1 MKLSEKFALYRVFTS
16 HMVLQR
22 ERPIVISGTAEPGK
36 VVEVA
41 FAGRS
46 RNAVAGPDGEWSAE
60 FPAMEAGGPHM
71 LTVSGAA
78 GSAPVVLEDI
88 LIGEVWMCTGQ
99 SNMEMP
105 VFSENPFFRT
115 LNAEEELRHADYPRI
130 RLYNSMLTR
139 RLAPEGPLTDEAGF
153 GWQVCNAETAADFSA
168 CGYFFGGSC

>member
-1 MKLSEKFALYRVFTS
+1 MKLSEKFELYRVFTS

-22 ERPIVISGTAEPGK
+22 ERPVVISGTAEPGK
-36 VVEVA
+36 AVEVA

-88 LIGEVWMCTGQ
+88 LIGEVWMWRIL
-99 SNMEMP
+99 
-105 VFSENPFFRT
+105 FS
-115 LNAEEELRHADYPRI
+115 
-130 RLYNSMLTR
+130 
-139 RLAPEGPLTDEAGF
+139 GP
-153 GWQVCNAETAADFSA
+153 
-168 CGYFFGGSC
+168 

>member
-60 FPAMEAGGPHM
+60 FPAMEAGGPHV

-139 RLAPEGPLTDEAGF
+139 RRRRGR
-153 GWQVCNAETAADFSA
+153 
-168 CGYFFGGSC
+168 

>member
-46 RNAVAGPDGEWSAE
+46 RNAVAGPDG
-60 FPAMEAGGPHM
+60 

-105 VFSENPFFRT
+105 LWGGGEHYRHR
-115 LNAEEELRHADYPRI
+115 NANGTGKEVADALDSFDR
-130 RLYNSMLTR
+130 S
-139 RLAPEGPLTDEAGF
+139 
-153 GWQVCNAETAADFSA
+153 
-168 CGYFFGGSC
+168 